1 MRNEIQFGGAVLNP
15 IDGGVVGADCTNLTT
30 EFGCY
35 CNGDGTY
42 GAPARRVTLL
52 EVPGRSGLLS
62 MEDGSFDNISVSYRC
77 FIRTNFENN
86 IRRLRNFLETQT
98 GYRVLKDSYHPE
110 EYRLGVFSGPFDP
123 VVRPNLK
130 SAEFTLTFNCM
141 PQRFLFDGLNP
152 HIYTASDYLQN
163 PWRGTA
169 RPYIRIYG
177 TGRVVINGRSIVV
190 NSNEEYTDIDCE
202 AMDCFE
208 GSENRN
214 PDTVLASGFPV
225 LSFGS
230 NRVFIQTG
238 GETDNVSVVQIVPR
252 WWRL

>member
-1 MRNEIQFGGAVLNP
+1 MMNSITFGGTLPPP
-15 IDGGVVGADCTNLTT
+15 IGEGGTAGTNLAT
-30 EFGCY
+30 EYGCH

-62 MEDGSFDNISVSYRC
+62 IEEGSFENISVSYRC
-77 FIRTNFENN
+77 FIKSNFETQ

-98 GYRVLKDSYHPE
+98 GYRELRDSYHPDE
-110 EYRLGVFSGPFDP
+110 FRLGIFSGPFVP
-123 VVRPNLK
+123 TVRPNLK
-130 SAEFTLTFNCM
+130 SAEFVLTFNCM
-141 PQRFLFDGLNP
+141 PQRFTLDGLEAQTFQESGY
-152 HIYTASDYLQN
+152 IQN

-169 RPYIRIYG
+169 RPYIRVYG

-190 NSNEEYTDIDCE
+190 QSNEEYTDIDCE

-208 GSENRN
+208 GTENRN
-214 PDTVLASGFPV
+214 ATTVLASGFPV
-225 LSFGS
+225 LTFGS

-238 GETDNVSVVQIVPR
+238 GDTDRVSAVQIVPR

>member
-1 MRNEIQFGGAVLNP
+1 MMNQITFGGTLPPP
-15 IDGGVVGADCTNLTT
+15 IGEGGTSGTNLAM
-30 EFGCY
+30 EYGVH

-42 GAPARRVTLL
+42 GAPARRVTFL
-52 EVPGRSGLLS
+52 EVPGRSGLLT
-62 MEDGSFDNISVSYRC
+62 MEDGSFENIAVSYRC
-77 FIRTNFENN
+77 FMIHNYETN
-86 IRRLRNFLETQT
+86 IRRVRNFLETQT
-98 GYRVLKDSYHPE
+98 GYRVLKDTYHPDE
-110 EYRLGVFSGPFDP
+110 FRLGVFAGPFEP
-123 VVRPNLK
+123 TVRPNLR

-141 PQRFLFDGLNP
+141 PQRFTLDGLEAQVFE
-152 HIYTASDYLQN
+152 ASGYIQN

-169 RPYIRIYG
+169 RPYIRVYG
-177 TGRVVINGRSIVV
+177 TGRVVINGRPIIV
-190 NSNEEYTDIDCE
+190 NSNEEYTDVDCE

-238 GETDNVSVVQIVPR
+238 GESDRVTAVQIVPR